1 MSERITII
9 GLIVAGYGAV
19 LATINS
25 VIQMIAHRRDQVD
38 VVLKVRTNMRA
49 DLPRYSGMTLTLIT
63 ATNRGKRPVTIEG
76 FSSRLLDSRDQYL
89 LVDIRPPIP
98 CELSESQSVTAF
110 VDEAGGDR
118 SYIEQYFVWDSV
130 GRYFGVNMVPWYR
143 RITSRLRRRFA
154 PVERVKKRN

>member
-1 MSERITII
+1 
-9 GLIVAGYGAV
+9 
-19 LATINS
+19 
-25 VIQMIAHRRDQVD
+25 
-38 VVLKVRTNMRA
+38 
-49 DLPRYSGMTLTLIT
+49 
-63 ATNRGKRPVTIEG
+63 
-76 FSSRLLDSRDQYL
+76 
-89 LVDIRPPIP
+89 
-98 CELSESQSVTAF
+98 